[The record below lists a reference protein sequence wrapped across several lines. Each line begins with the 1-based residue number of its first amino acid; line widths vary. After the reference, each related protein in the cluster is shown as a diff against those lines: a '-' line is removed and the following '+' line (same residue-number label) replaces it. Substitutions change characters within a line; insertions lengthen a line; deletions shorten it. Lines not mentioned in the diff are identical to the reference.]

1 MATLTISLPDEV
13 KDWLDEQVEGGD
25 YASAGEHLSD
35 LIERDRS
42 GREADHDERLA
53 ELRRIVDESIASGIS
68 TLTFEERIAEGDR
81 IARQRGLLR
90 D

>member
-25 YASAGEHLSD
+25 YASPAEYLSD

-68 TLTFEERIAEGDR
+68 TRTSAEIFAEAEQLARERGTWRE
-81 IARQRGLLR
+81 
-90 D
+90 